1 MKEKLHTGDII
12 MRKEEMKLTRAEK
25 KAERKREKKA
35 KALGRKA
42 YRSFILMVMLWIA
55 LFLVAYTNPGLIP
68 DSLFPISVELLC
80 IGVAIAAMKLA
91 YRRGFR
97 LSTLLYP
104 LTNGITI
111 LLIYM
116 IAMLI
121 NRQEIPFD
129 NMDILYPVVMMGS
142 APAAVGIVVG
152 WIGRLIFRPH
162 KKRKNK

>member
-1 MKEKLHTGDII
+1 

-42 YRSFILMVMLWIA
+42 YRSFILMLMLWAA
-55 LFLVAYTNPGLIP
+55 LFVVAYTNPGLIP

-111 LLIYM
+111 LLIFM
-116 IAMLI
+116 IAMLA
-121 NRQEIPFD
+121 NGRTDAFG
-129 NMDILYPVVMMGS
+129 NMNMLYTVVMLGS

-152 WIGRLIFRPH
+152 WIGRLIFKPH
-162 KKRKNK
+162 KKKKK

>member
-1 MKEKLHTGDII
+1 

-42 YRSFILMVMLWIA
+42 FRSFILMVMLWIA
-55 LFLVAYTNPGLIP
+55 LAIVAYTNQISIP
-68 DSLFPISVELLC
+68 DSIFAISVELLC
-80 IGVAIAAMKLA
+80 IGVAITAMKFA

-111 LLIYM
+111 LLIFM
-116 IAMLI
+116 IAMLA
-121 NRQEIPFD
+121 NGRTDVFD
-129 NMDILYPVVMMGS
+129 NMNMLYMIAALGS
-142 APAAVGIVVG
+142 APAAVGVVVG

-162 KKRKNK
+162 KKERK

>member
-1 MKEKLHTGDII
+1 

-42 YRSFILMVMLWIA
+42 YRSFILMLMLWIA
-55 LFLVAYTNPGLIP
+55 LFLVAYTHPEVVTDAFIP
-68 DSLFPISVELLC
+68 FSIELLC
-80 IGVAIAAMKLA
+80 IGVAIAAMKFA

-104 LTNGITI
+104 LTNGVTI
-111 LLIYM
+111 LLIFM
-116 IAMLI
+116 VAMLI
-121 NRQEIPFD
+121 CGREDAIHV
-129 NMDILYPVVMMGS
+129 NMMYTIGVAGS
-142 APAAVGIVVG
+142 MPAAVGIVVG

-162 KKRKNK
+162 KKKKK

>member
-1 MKEKLHTGDII
+1 
-12 MRKEEMKLTRAEK
+12 MRKEEVKLTRAEK

-42 YRSFILMVMLWIA
+42 YRSFILMLMLWAA
-55 LFLVAYTNPGLIP
+55 LFVVAYTNPGLIP

-104 LTNGITI
+104 LTNGVTI
-111 LLIYM
+111 LLIFM
-116 IAMLI
+116 IATLA
-121 NRQEIPFD
+121 NGRDIPSD
-129 NMDILYPVVMMGS
+129 NMDMLYAVVMMGS
-142 APAAVGIVVG
+142 APAAVGVVVG
-152 WIGRLIFRPH
+152 WIGRRIFKSH
-162 KKRKNK
+162 KKRKNRD

>member
-1 MKEKLHTGDII
+1 
-12 MRKEEMKLTRAEK
+12 MRKKEVKLTRAEK

-42 YRSFILMVMLWIA
+42 YRSFILMLMLWAA
-55 LFLVAYTNPGLIP
+55 LLVVAYTNPGLIP

-80 IGVAIAAMKLA
+80 IGVAIAAMKFA

-111 LLIYM
+111 LLIFM
-116 IAMLI
+116 IVMLA
-121 NRQEIPFD
+121 NGSTDAFG
-129 NMDILYPVVMMGS
+129 NMNMLYTVVMLGS
-142 APAAVGIVVG
+142 APAAVGVVVG
-152 WIGRLIFRPH
+152 WIGRLIFKPH
-162 KKRKNK
+162 KKKKK

>member
-1 MKEKLHTGDII
+1 

-42 YRSFILMVMLWIA
+42 YRSFILMLMLWAA
-55 LFLVAYTNPGLIP
+55 LFVVAYTNPGLIP

-80 IGVAIAAMKLA
+80 IGVAIAAMRFA

-121 NRQEIPFD
+121 NRQEI